1 MPLSSSERREVVVVG
16 AGIAGLSAAWE
27 LRDRDVVLLEAGRRV
42 GGRIKSEARG
52 RYWLNFGAH
61 VFAGPDSISGRLIQ
75 AMGVEAALI
84 PGNLVGLAVN
94 GGVATQGRVETF
106 PFRLPLSARARGS
119 FVRAGTKLRLAVR
132 EYQRILRRRP
142 GESDADVRRRVLA
155 YRCDETFADFL
166 GRTHPDAF
174 ETFRATINRSTAE
187 PDEIAAG
194 AGIGYFSLVWSR
206 DAGLARN
213 IVGGSSM
220 LPEALASA
228 LGDKVVLDVRV
239 EHLSADENGVRI
251 QLTKDGREEEMTA
264 RYAVVATPA
273 YETRRIISG
282 LAEETASALE
292 QIPYGPYVVM
302 ALLTGEKGPTPWDDV
317 YAIATPKRSFNM
329 LFNHA
334 NVLRSGLGGR
344 EPGGS
349 LMVYAGAGRARQLI
363 DKSDEEI
370 IQTYLRDLYD
380 LFPELDG
387 IVEETVV
394 QRWEHALAQV
404 RPGRHLLQDALE
416 RPLGNVFLAGDY
428 FGTFY
433 TETAA
438 QTGFEAAAKV
448 RQALASDVR
457 VLAPVEP
464 SLDRGR
470 APSRP
475 PPD

>member
-1 MPLSSSERREVVVVG
+1 VPPSSSEQREVVVVG

-27 LRDRDVVLLEAGRRV
+27 LRDRDIVVLEAGPRV
-42 GGRIKSEARG
+42 GGRIKSESRG

-61 VFAGPDSISGRLIQ
+61 VFAGPDSTSGRLID
-75 AMGVEAALI
+75 ALGVEAELI
-84 PGNLVGLAVN
+84 RGSLAGLALN
-94 GGVATQGRVETF
+94 GGVATRGRVETF
-106 PFRLPLSARARGS
+106 PFRLPLSARARAS
-119 FVRAGTKLRLAVR
+119 FIHAGGKLRLAVR
-132 EYQRILRRRP
+132 EYQGLLRRRP
-142 GESDADVRRRVLA
+142 GEADADVRRRVLA
-155 YRCDETFADFL
+155 YRCDTTFADFL
-166 GRTHPDAF
+166 GRAHVDVF
-174 ETFRATINRSTAE
+174 ETFRATIHRSTAE

-213 IVGGSSM
+213 IIGGSST
-220 LPEALASA
+220 LPEALARA
-228 LGDKVVLDVRV
+228 LGDKVVLGARV
-239 EHLSADENGVRI
+239 EQMSAGKNGVRV
-251 QLTKDGREEEMTA
+251 QVTRDGREEELSA

-273 YETRRIISG
+273 YETWRIVRG
-282 LAEETASALE
+282 LPEDTAAALE

-302 ALLTGEKGPTPWDDV
+302 ALLTGEEGPAPWDDV

-329 LFNHA
+329 FFNHA
-334 NVLRSGLGGR
+334 NVLRAGPGDR

-349 LMVYAGAGRARQLI
+349 LMVYAGADRARQIL
-363 DKSDEEI
+363 DESDEEI
-370 IQTYLRDLYD
+370 VQTYLRDLYD
-380 LFPELDG
+380 LFPELNG

-394 QRWEHALAQV
+394 QRWEHALPHV
-404 RPGRHLLQDALE
+404 RPGRHHLQDALE

-457 VLAPVEP
+457 ALASV
-464 SLDRGR
+464 
-470 APSRP
+470 
-475 PPD
+475 

>member
-1 MPLSSSERREVVVVG
+1 
-16 AGIAGLSAAWE
+16 
-27 LRDRDVVLLEAGRRV
+27 
-42 GGRIKSEARG
+42 
-52 RYWLNFGAH
+52 
-61 VFAGPDSISGRLIQ
+61 
-75 AMGVEAALI
+75 
-84 PGNLVGLAVN
+84 
-94 GGVATQGRVETF
+94 
-106 PFRLPLSARARGS
+106 
-119 FVRAGTKLRLAVR
+119 
-132 EYQRILRRRP
+132 
-142 GESDADVRRRVLA
+142 VLA
-155 YRCDETFADFL
+155 YRCDATFADFL
-166 GRTHPDAF
+166 GRAHPDAL

-213 IVGGSSM
+213 IIGGSSM
-220 LPEALASA
+220 LPEGLARA
-228 LGDKVVLDVRV
+228 LGDKVVLRARV
-239 EHLSADENGVRI
+239 ERMSADTNGVRV
-251 QLTKDGREEEMTA
+251 QVTKDGRDEELNA

-273 YETRRIISG
+273 YETRRIVRG
-282 LAEETASALE
+282 LPEETAAALE

-302 ALLTGEKGPTPWDDV
+302 ALLTGEKGPARWDDV

-329 LFNHA
+329 VFNHA
-334 NVLRSGLGGR
+334 NVLRAGGGAR

-349 LMVYAGAGRARQLI
+349 LMVYAGASRARQLL
-363 DKSDEEI
+363 DEDDEDVV
-370 IQTYLRDLYD
+370 QTYLSDLYD

-394 QRWEHALAQV
+394 QRWERALAHV

-448 RQALASDVR
+448 RHALAGDASATR
-457 VLAPVEP
+457 GNASHPAAPP
-464 SLDRGR
+464 TS
-470 APSRP
+470 A
-475 PPD
+475 